1 MMKYFVKSAICFPF
15 GYING
20 QKYEDGQTGTNK
32 APFALQSFK
41 WHIIEPMLNI
51 GGKVNLNRFS
61 NRP

>member
-1 MMKYFVKSAICFPF
+1 MMKSFMRLAICFPF

-41 WHIIEPMLNI
+41 
-51 GGKVNLNRFS
+51 
-61 NRP
+61 